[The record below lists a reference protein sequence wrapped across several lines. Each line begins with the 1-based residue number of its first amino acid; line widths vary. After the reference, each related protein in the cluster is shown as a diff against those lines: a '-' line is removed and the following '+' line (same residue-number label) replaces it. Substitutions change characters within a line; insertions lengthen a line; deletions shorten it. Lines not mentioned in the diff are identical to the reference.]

1 MKAMKR
7 FGAKLC
13 AVAIASV
20 LALGISGGVWAAR
33 VSMEVKS
40 LKGLSGVC
48 VVVESLAPDI
58 SRDGLS
64 ADFLRKTVSS
74 RLSVGGVSL
83 LTEDQLSQPGAAI
96 FYVSITSVKN
106 DLGLYACNVHAE
118 VIQAAALSR
127 DPKIL
132 TPATTWTSGSVG
144 IVGAANVKQLAD
156 TVAGIADEFVKD
168 FLSVNSKQQPK
179 PKIA

>member
-1 MKAMKR
+1 MKR

-13 AVAIASV
+13 AAAIASV
-20 LALGISGGVWAAR
+20 LALGMSGGVWAAR
-33 VSMEVKS
+33 VGMEVKS

-64 ADFLRKTVSS
+64 TELLRKTVSS
-74 RLSVGGVSL
+74 RLSMGGVSL

-96 FYVSITSVKN
+96 FYISITSVKS

-168 FLSVNSKQQPK
+168 FLSVNSKQPPK